1 MASKI
6 EQAGKP
12 AAESNDLSPVML
24 DAAAKAPAPE
34 AARELARDIT
44 TWDVAR
50 RMLGS
55 YLKPQ
60 WKLAAFAIT
69 LNAVVGATT
78 GAIPWLLK
86 TVVDEVVNNPNPP
99 AWQVWGVP
107 LAAAVVMCVKA
118 IASYGSTVTMSTIG
132 QRIIR
137 GIQMRMF
144 ERLVR
149 ADLAWLSATHS
160 GRFVASFM
168 ADAGRLTSTITTSM
182 IDQARN
188 LLSVLGL
195 LGAVFIMNW
204 QLALIA
210 TGILPVAALF
220 LRRFGKKTRK
230 AARRSLEGTGDLST
244 LISETLKG
252 IRVVKAYGREDH
264 ELNRAKGI
272 ISQLVEQ
279 ALVAIR
285 MRAASGPTT
294 EALSGIGIGLVIY
307 ASIVQIQA
315 GNLTLGEMT
324 GFITALMLA
333 YQPLKSLANTQ
344 TTMQEGVAA
353 AIRLFP
359 ILDTEPEVVTSPGA
373 QALKVG
379 EGSVRFENV
388 SFAYADGTPALH
400 KVSIDVP
407 KGHTVALVGPSGA
420 GKSTILNLVPRFY
433 DPTEGRVLIDGQDLK
448 GVTIDSVRAAS
459 ALVTQEPFLFDDTIR
474 ANIAYGKPDATD
486 EEIREAAHNAAAD
499 EFISELPNGYD
510 SLVGEAGQKLSGG
523 QRQRIA
529 IARAM
534 LKDAPILLLDEATSA
549 LDTASEL
556 KVQKAL
562 SRLMIGRTTLVIAHR
577 LSTIKHADM
586 IYVIDNGR
594 VLEQGTHAEL
604 VMKGGLYAELSRS
617 QFIEEPAAEDST
629 EAEAAAVAGE

>member
-1 MASKI
+1 MVSKS
-6 EQAGKP
+6 EQPGETAAQDDTLSP
-12 AAESNDLSPVML
+12 AMRDAAE
-24 DAAAKAPAPE
+24 KAPAPE
-34 AARELARDIT
+34 AARELARDLN
-44 TWDVAR
+44 TWSVAR

-55 YLKPQ
+55 YLKPL
-60 WKLAAFAIT
+60 WKLAAFALV

-86 TVVDEVVNNPNPP
+86 TVVDDVVNNPNPP
-99 AWQVWGVP
+99 AWQIWGVP
-107 LAAAVVMCVKA
+107 LAAAVIMCIKS

-132 QRIIR
+132 QRIVE
-137 GIQMRMF
+137 GIQTKMF
-144 ERLVR
+144 ERIVR

-168 ADAGRLTSTITTSM
+168 ADVGRLTGTITTSM

-188 LLSVLGL
+188 LLSVMGL

-204 QLALIA
+204 KLALIA
-210 TGILPVAALF
+210 TCILPLAALF

-230 AARRSLEGTGDLST
+230 AARQSLEGTGDLST

-264 ELNRAKGI
+264 ELDRAKVI
-272 ISQLVEQ
+272 IKQLVTQ
-279 ALVAIR
+279 ALIAIR

-307 ASIVQIQA
+307 VSIVLIQA
-315 GNLTLGEMT
+315 GSLTLGEMT

-333 YQPLKSLANTQ
+333 YQPLKALANTQ

-359 ILDTEPEVVTSPGA
+359 ILDTEPQVVTAPGA
-373 QALKVG
+373 KPLDVPQGMV
-379 EGSVRFENV
+379 EFENV
-388 SFAYADGTPALH
+388 SFEYADGTPALH
-400 KVSIDVP
+400 GISLDVP

-433 DPTEGRVLIDGQDLK
+433 DPTGGRVLIDGQDLK
-448 GVTIDSVRAAS
+448 DVTVDSVRAIS

-474 ANIAYGKPDATD
+474 ANIAYGRADATD
-486 EEIREAAHNAAAD
+486 EEIREAARNAAAD
-499 EFISELPNGYD
+499 EFISQLPNGYD

-556 KVQKAL
+556 KVQNAL

-586 IYVIDNGR
+586 IYVIDEGR
-594 VLEQGTHAEL
+594 VLEHGTHNEL
-604 VMKGGLYAELSRS
+604 IKKGGLYAELSRS
-617 QFIEEPAAEDST
+617 QFIEEPAQESR

>member
-1 MASKI
+1 MVSKS
-6 EQAGKP
+6 EQPGETAAQDDTLSP
-12 AAESNDLSPVML
+12 AMRDAAE
-24 DAAAKAPAPE
+24 KAPDPE
-34 AARELARDIT
+34 AARELARDLN
-44 TWDVAR
+44 TWSVAR

-55 YLKPQ
+55 YLKPL
-60 WKLAAFAIT
+60 WKLAAFALV

-86 TVVDEVVNNPNPP
+86 TVVDDVVNNPNPP
-99 AWQVWGVP
+99 AWQIWGVP
-107 LAAAVVMCVKA
+107 LAAAVIMCIKS

-132 QRIIR
+132 QRIVE
-137 GIQMRMF
+137 GIQTKMF
-144 ERLVR
+144 ERIVR

-168 ADAGRLTSTITTSM
+168 ADVGRLTGTITTSM

-188 LLSVLGL
+188 LLSVIGL

-204 QLALIA
+204 KLALIA
-210 TGILPVAALF
+210 TCILPLAALF

-230 AARRSLEGTGDLST
+230 AARQSLEGTGDLST

-264 ELNRAKGI
+264 ELDRAKVI
-272 ISQLVEQ
+272 IKQLVTQ
-279 ALVAIR
+279 ALIAIR

-307 ASIVQIQA
+307 VSIVLIQA
-315 GNLTLGEMT
+315 GSLTLGEMT

-333 YQPLKSLANTQ
+333 YQPLKALANTQ

-359 ILDTEPEVVTSPGA
+359 ILDTEPQVVTAPGA
-373 QALKVG
+373 KPLDVPQGMV
-379 EGSVRFENV
+379 EFENV
-388 SFAYADGTPALH
+388 SFEYADGTPALH
-400 KVSIDVP
+400 GVSLDVP

-433 DPTEGRVLIDGQDLK
+433 DPTGGRVLIDGQDLK
-448 GVTIDSVRAAS
+448 DVTVDSVRAIS

-474 ANIAYGKPDATD
+474 ANIAYGRADATD
-486 EEIREAAHNAAAD
+486 EEIREAARNAAAD
-499 EFISELPNGYD
+499 EFISQLPNGYD

-556 KVQKAL
+556 KVQNAL
-562 SRLMIGRTTLVIAHR
+562 SRLMVGRTTLVIAHR

-586 IYVIDNGR
+586 IYVIDEGR
-594 VLEQGTHAEL
+594 VLEHGTHNEL
-604 VMKGGLYAELSRS
+604 IKKGGLYAELSRS
-617 QFIEEPAAEDST
+617 QFIEEPVQESR

>member
-1 MASKI
+1 MVSKS
-6 EQAGKP
+6 EQPGETAAQDDTLSP
-12 AAESNDLSPVML
+12 AMRDAAE
-24 DAAAKAPAPE
+24 KAPDPE
-34 AARELARDIT
+34 AARELARDLN
-44 TWDVAR
+44 TWSVAR

-55 YLKPQ
+55 YLKPL
-60 WKLAAFAIT
+60 WKLAAFALV

-86 TVVDEVVNNPNPP
+86 TVVDDVVNNPNPP
-99 AWQVWGVP
+99 AWQIWGVP
-107 LAAAVVMCVKA
+107 LAAAVIMCIKS

-132 QRIIR
+132 QRIVE
-137 GIQMRMF
+137 GIQTKMF
-144 ERLVR
+144 ERIVR

-168 ADAGRLTSTITTSM
+168 ADVGRLTGTITTSM

-188 LLSVLGL
+188 LLSVIGL

-204 QLALIA
+204 KLALIA
-210 TGILPVAALF
+210 TCILPLAALF

-230 AARRSLEGTGDLST
+230 AARQSLEGTGDLST

-264 ELNRAKGI
+264 ELDRAKVI
-272 ISQLVEQ
+272 IKQLVTQ
-279 ALVAIR
+279 ALIAIR

-307 ASIVQIQA
+307 VSIVLIQA
-315 GNLTLGEMT
+315 GSLTLGEMT

-333 YQPLKSLANTQ
+333 YQPLKALANTQ

-359 ILDTEPEVVTSPGA
+359 ILDTEPQVVTAPGA
-373 QALKVG
+373 KPLAVPQGMV
-379 EGSVRFENV
+379 EFENV
-388 SFAYADGTPALH
+388 SFEYADGTPALH
-400 KVSIDVP
+400 GVSLDVP

-433 DPTEGRVLIDGQDLK
+433 DPTGGRVLIDGQDLK
-448 GVTIDSVRAAS
+448 DVTVDSVRAIS

-474 ANIAYGKPDATD
+474 ANIAYGRADATD
-486 EEIREAAHNAAAD
+486 EEIREAARNAAAD
-499 EFISELPNGYD
+499 EFISQLPNGYD

-556 KVQKAL
+556 KVQNAL

-586 IYVIDNGR
+586 IYVIDEGR
-594 VLEQGTHAEL
+594 VLEHGTHNEL
-604 VMKGGLYAELSRS
+604 IKKGGLYAELSRS
-617 QFIEEPAAEDST
+617 QFIEEPAQESQ